1 MVMLSATIDNP
12 EGFAKWTERND
23 STKEVYLAS
32 TNHRVVPLTHYAF
45 LTNNESI
52 YKHEKNKE
60 IQQMIRNTSN
70 RLLTLQT
77 HNGEFQE
84 KTVHE
89 IKKIQDIF
97 DKHHVFMKR
106 KMVLNQLATYL
117 RENEMLP
124 AIVFIFS
131 RKNVELCANE
141 ITTNLLEDDSKIPY
155 IVRRECEQII
165 RKFPNYKEYL
175 ELPEYNDLVSLLEKG
190 IGIHHSGMIP
200 VLREIV
206 ELMISKKY
214 IKLLFATESFAIGLD
229 CPIKTAVF
237 TSLMKFDGSVQRFLM
252 SHEYTQMAGRAGR
265 RGIDTVGHVVHCN
278 NLFPLPTMNEYKMIL
293 CGKPQKLISKFHISY
308 SIVLN
313 LLKNEHGKNS
323 DFIDFV
329 GKSMLM
335 NEIQQMKTLSNH
347 ALIQLKEKMEKKEES
362 MKLARTP
369 LDKIKK
375 VDSLLENLN
384 YSTNKKRKEIE
395 REIQN
400 IKEDCKWFEQDFQ
413 KYKEW
418 MELQK
423 EYDKESNVLENNTN
437 YISNQISNITTILEN
452 EKIIQMKDSE
462 NNTYVF
468 LDRGKIA
475 SNLAEIH
482 PVIGAIL
489 TEKMNYFNEF
499 DSTQLIG
506 LFSCFTDIKLPE
518 EYRKLVPDSNDPF
531 LKSKIE
537 ELANIVLNLE
547 KNEKT
552 LEMDTGIDYYNML
565 CYDIVDEIQEWTSM
579 ETEQQ
584 CKHFIQTRI
593 NGKEISVGEFTK
605 AVLKIATITKEF
617 MNIAEELG
625 EIGFLSK
632 LKEIEPNILKYITN
646 AQSLYV

>member
-1 MVMLSATIDNP
+1 
-12 EGFAKWTERND
+12 
-23 STKEVYLAS
+23 
-32 TNHRVVPLTHYAF
+32 
-45 LTNNESI
+45 
-52 YKHEKNKE
+52 
-60 IQQMIRNTSN
+60 
-70 RLLTLQT
+70 
-77 HNGEFQE
+77 
-84 KTVHE
+84 
-89 IKKIQDIF
+89 
-97 DKHHVFMKR
+97 
-106 KMVLNQLATYL
+106 
-117 RENEMLP
+117 
-124 AIVFIFS
+124 
-131 RKNVELCANE
+131 
-141 ITTNLLEDDSKIPY
+141 
-155 IVRRECEQII
+155 
-165 RKFPNYKEYL
+165 
-175 ELPEYNDLVSLLEKG
+175 
-190 IGIHHSGMIP
+190 
-200 VLREIV
+200 
-206 ELMISKKY
+206 
-214 IKLLFATESFAIGLD
+214 
-229 CPIKTAVF
+229 
-237 TSLMKFDGSVQRFLM
+237 
-252 SHEYTQMAGRAGR
+252 
-265 RGIDTVGHVVHCN
+265 
-278 NLFPLPTMNEYKMIL
+278 
-293 CGKPQKLISKFHISY
+293 
-308 SIVLN
+308 
-313 LLKNEHGKNS
+313 
-323 DFIDFV
+323 
-329 GKSMLM
+329 
-335 NEIQQMKTLSNH
+335 
-347 ALIQLKEKMEKKEES
+347 
-362 MKLARTP
+362 
-369 LDKIKK
+369 
-375 VDSLLENLN
+375 
-384 YSTNKKRKEIE
+384 
-395 REIQN
+395 
-400 IKEDCKWFEQDFQ
+400 
-413 KYKEW
+413 
-418 MELQK
+418 
-423 EYDKESNVLENNTN
+423 
-437 YISNQISNITTILEN
+437 LEN

-537 ELANIVLNLE
+537 ELANIVLDLE